1 MKLFYPGV
9 LLIMP
14 LTDSDYNQFA
24 RALARCFAQRS
35 KGLDEDSRRIVGA
48 RPADHI
54 LAGFLTPVR
63 PSLPTAAIH
72 VGSEQNDA
80 FKEDD
85 DLDDESLL
93 VNDLPRDSAYEQ
105 TALGVEWI
113 TLLDQ
118 MQADSVMTIELQM
131 CIYVRRFPTFQEQSK
146 KVSWERQ
153 PAGTNSP
160 RQSVIAQAWTRE
172 ELLPIRRE
180 INLGSLKS
188 KRQIA
193 IDISQEMTAAWVGI
207 DKTFLY
213 RGQHRLTI
221 AEPDLASAPTYN
233 ARLVQ
238 LQSNKMPVNWKPVID
253 VRLITTPTE
262 PGCARVALRVI
273 NQTDSVRD
281 QFLDYVDPN
290 LYAVQLK
297 VSVPKDSH
305 RMAIFRELPDSF
317 RYDREMFGIGIN
329 THVDGHIVGNQ
340 IVLETDSIPMKQV
353 DRLEP
358 REISNATPRFDF
370 LAADP
375 VPILQRILDDM
386 NRYNGNEWAQKI
398 ASLKD
403 VERNEAISARDSFRS
418 EIARFERGV
427 KLLEDARFSNVKRAF
442 CLMNRA
448 MGQAARGK
456 YQKWHLFQIAF
467 IVSQIPSLAAREYP
481 ELTQPGDDYADVLWF
496 AAGGGKTEAF
506 LGLIIWQAFFDRLRG
521 KQFGVTA
528 YVRFPLRLLAF
539 QQVRRLGRA
548 LAAAEV
554 IRAQEKLG
562 GAKFSI
568 GDFVGSNVTPNSVSD
583 AEHKRFKDRGVDKRF
598 QRISECPFCDA
609 EVRLGYDADLRLIKH
624 VCTNPNCREGADR
637 LPIYIVDTDVY
648 RFLPTVIVSTV
659 DKIALLGYN
668 KRFANLF
675 GRFDLICYS
684 HGASF
689 SDINKNECEAAKAF
703 TSSTRL
709 NECGGK
715 PVRYGPFHDP
725 APSLLIQDELH
736 LLSEDVGAFDAHY
749 ETAVMEMAQSLG
761 AQPWKIIAATATIE
775 EYEQHAYQLYL
786 KRARQFPGPGP
797 EAYESFYYRQNP
809 DKIGRIFIGV
819 LGIGRKHTPAVSRA
833 LSNVY
838 IELQAARELAEANP
852 ATAAARYGT
861 SLLSRE
867 EFRELVFY
875 YELPLTYVLTRK
887 GSDQVAEAIESRV
900 KSDLREL
907 APNHGELI
915 VDMFNGGVD
924 FSEMAA
930 AMQRISSAKPDG
942 NPEERIRGL
951 VATSIIGHGVDVD
964 RFNIIVFA
972 GFTRL
977 VAEYIQA
984 SARVGRT
991 WPGISIFVAT
1001 PQNER
1006 DRSIFDRFAKFHEY
1020 LDRLV
1025 DPSAVNRWSDPALQR
1040 TMPGLLAGYLMGVAA
1055 HQMKQPIASVEDV
1068 LSRHASAKA
1077 EALNEQEIVKW
1088 LDKAYGA
1095 DQAPSPE
1102 RYRDRIANQA
1112 SNTYRLIIN
1121 RTKDPGG
1128 RPLWLGNHLGAMQ
1141 SLRDVDD
1148 PAYIRVSREDDKNVI
1163 RRLING

>member
-1 MKLFYPGV
+1 MRLFDPEV

-24 RALARCFAQRS
+24 RTLAMRFAQRS
-35 KGLDEDSRRIVGA
+35 KGLDEDSRRIVNA

-54 LAGFLTPVR
+54 LTGFLTPVR
-63 PSLPTAAIH
+63 PSPLTPISRTDAR
-72 VGSEQNDA
+72 QNDDR
-80 FKEDD
+80 KEND
-85 DLDDESLL
+85 DDESLL
-93 VNDLPRDSAYEQ
+93 AEDLPRDSAYEQ
-105 TALGVEWI
+105 TALGLEWVVP
-113 TLLDQ
+113 LDQ
-118 MQADSVMTIELQM
+118 LQNGSLMTIELYL
-131 CIYVRRFPTFQEQSK
+131 CVYVRRFPTFEEQGPKS
-146 KVSWERQ
+146 VWERQ
-153 PAGTNSP
+153 PSRHGPPTTTAPSAVNNP
-160 RQSVIAQAWTRE
+160 ARHCAVIQAWTRE
-172 ELLPIRRE
+172 ELPPIRRE
-180 INLGSLKS
+180 IDLGLLKS
-188 KRQIA
+188 NRRIA
-193 IDISQEMTAAWVGI
+193 IDASQEVAVAWGGI

-213 RGQHRLTI
+213 PGRHGLTI
-221 AEPDLASAPTYN
+221 AEPDLASTETYN
-233 ARLVQ
+233 AMLAQ
-238 LQSNKMPVNWKPVID
+238 LQSDKMPVNWKPVID
-253 VRLITTPTE
+253 VRLIATPTE
-262 PGCARVALRVI
+262 PGCARIALRAI
-273 NQTDSVRD
+273 NKSESVRD
-281 QFLDYVDPN
+281 QFLDFVDPN
-290 LYAVQLK
+290 LYAIRLK
-297 VSVPKDSH
+297 VSIPKDTH

-329 THVDGHIVGNQ
+329 THVDGRIAGNQ
-340 IVLETDSIPMKQV
+340 MILETESVPMKQV

-358 REISNATPRFDF
+358 REIPGAAPRFDS

-375 VPILQRILDDM
+375 VPILQRILDGM
-386 NRYNGNEWAQKI
+386 KRYDGNDWEQKI
-398 ASLKD
+398 ARLKG
-403 VERNEAISARDSFRS
+403 VECDEALAAQNSFRT
-418 EIARFERGV
+418 EIARFERGIE
-427 KLLEDARFSNVKRAF
+427 LLDDDQYSNVKRAF

-448 MGQAARGK
+448 MLQAARGK
-456 YQKWHLFQIAF
+456 YHEWRLFQIVF

-481 ELTQPGDDYADVLWF
+481 NLAQPDDNHVDVLWF

-548 LAAAEV
+548 LAAADV
-554 IRAQEKLG
+554 IRAQEKLV
-562 GAKFSI
+562 GARFSI
-568 GDFVGSNVTPNSVSD
+568 GDFVGNNVTPNSVGD
-583 AEHKRFKDRGVDKRF
+583 VEHKRFKDRGVDKRF
-598 QRISECPFCDA
+598 QRIYECPFCDT

-675 GRFDLICYS
+675 GRFDLLCHR

-689 SDINKNECEAAKAF
+689 SDINKNECEAAKVYG
-703 TSSTRL
+703 SGTRL
-709 NECGGK
+709 DKCAGK
-715 PVRYGPFHDP
+715 SVLYGPFHDP
-725 APSLLIQDELH
+725 APALLIQDELH

-749 ETAVMEMAQSLG
+749 ETAVMELTRSLG
-761 AQPWKIIAATATIE
+761 AQPWKIVAATATIE
-775 EYEQHAYQLYL
+775 AYEQHAHQLYL

-797 EAYESFYYRQNP
+797 EAYESFYYHQNP
-809 DKIGRIFIGV
+809 DKIGRIFVGM
-819 LGIGRKHTPAVSRA
+819 LGIGRKHTPAVTRA

-838 IELQAARELAEANP
+838 IELQAAREIAEADP
-852 ATAAARYGT
+852 TVAAASYGT

-867 EFRELVFY
+867 EFRKLIFF
-875 YELPLTYVLTRK
+875 YELQLTYVLTRK

-900 KSDLREL
+900 KSDLQEL

-924 FSEMAA
+924 FIEMAA
-930 AMQRISSAKPDG
+930 AMQRISNAKPDG
-942 NPEERIRGL
+942 NPEERTRGL

-1020 LDRLV
+1020 LD
-1025 DPSAVNRWSDPALQR
+1025 
-1040 TMPGLLAGYLMGVAA
+1040 T
-1055 HQMKQPIASVEDV
+1055 I
-1068 LSRHASAKA
+1068 LSH
-1077 EALNEQEIVKW
+1077 
-1088 LDKAYGA
+1088 
-1095 DQAPSPE
+1095 
-1102 RYRDRIANQA
+1102 
-1112 SNTYRLIIN
+1112 
-1121 RTKDPGG
+1121 
-1128 RPLWLGNHLGAMQ
+1128 M
-1141 SLRDVDD
+1141 
-1148 PAYIRVSREDDKNVI
+1148 
-1163 RRLING
+1163 